1 MDKVKL
7 LYIITSLGFGG
18 AENLLLSYVKRL
30 DKKKYSILVCCLRDK
45 PDDLLQEISNYA
57 EVIKLGIPNRFN
69 PIIII
74 HLVKLIRRIK
84 PQIIHTHLFQPR
96 IYTAFSSLFFHKV
109 ILIAHKH
116 NNVNLRKHNIFIILE
131 ILSFLFYKRII
142 AISQSVKK
150 SLMKYE
156 LVPERKISIVYNGID
171 FNKFNESYI
180 SKGYNQ
186 GKKLTIGTVCRLE
199 RQKGLKYL
207 LLAMRLILTKFPD
220 TILEIIGEG
229 SLEPELKLLSKKL
242 GISNSVIFFG
252 KFANVI
258 PFYKRMDIFVLPSI
272 YEGFGIVILEAMAS
286 GIPIVAT
293 NIEGIK
299 EVIVNE
305 ISGLLVSPKN
315 PDDLACA
322 ILQIIENRQLREK
335 LIDEGIKRA
344 RLFDIDEHVK
354 SLDNLYMTLLGE
366 ESYK

>member
-1 MDKVKL
+1 
-7 LYIITSLGFGG
+7 
-18 AENLLLSYVKRL
+18 
-30 DKKKYSILVCCLRDK
+30 
-45 PDDLLQEISNYA
+45 
-57 EVIKLGIPNRFN
+57 
-69 PIIII
+69 
-74 HLVKLIRRIK
+74 
-84 PQIIHTHLFQPR
+84 
-96 IYTAFSSLFFHKV
+96 
-109 ILIAHKH
+109 
-116 NNVNLRKHNIFIILE
+116 
-131 ILSFLFYKRII
+131 
-142 AISQSVKK
+142 
-150 SLMKYE
+150 MKYE
-156 LVPERKISIVYNGID
+156 LVPERKISTVFNGID

-220 TILEIIGEG
+220 AILEIIGEG
-229 SLEPELKLLSKKL
+229 SLEPELKVLSKKL

-344 RLFDIDEHVK
+344 RLFDIDEHIK